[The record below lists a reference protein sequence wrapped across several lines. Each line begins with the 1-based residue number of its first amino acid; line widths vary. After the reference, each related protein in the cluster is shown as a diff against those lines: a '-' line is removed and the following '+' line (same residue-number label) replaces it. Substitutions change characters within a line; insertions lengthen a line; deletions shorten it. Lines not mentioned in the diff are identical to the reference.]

1 MSSLTGEGLDETPP
15 SALPGNAGVIVE
27 PRPTRAVGAPAVAMP
42 LGSPSEGPAAPTML
56 SRMRHSM
63 LTLGGLGMIG
73 ALLPFRGVWAI
84 GVLLAALTLTVPG
97 VIALRALRIPR
108 AAVLA
113 YPVYIP
119 AAALLVLTT
128 SGLLADLL
136 GPLLGIPHPLRTDAA
151 AIAVLLL
158 GLVLWVVAIGAPSG
172 SLIRWKSLLGSPSLM
187 LPLTLPLLSGAGA
200 LLLTNGHGALLARVT
215 VALAAAC
222 LLGCLICAHRLTTAH
237 VAILLFSCALAA
249 EWAFSLRSQEIV
261 GFDIT
266 TEIHIAQQTHAA
278 GLWHTIHHNDAYG
291 AMLSV
296 TVLPST
302 LAALIGCSPL
312 IVFKVLY
319 PILTAAIPA
328 SVFLVAAPLMR
339 RGFAAGAGALLIAQN
354 YFFEL
359 LPQLARQEVALFFFA
374 ALVAAL
380 FDRHL
385 GTTPRLRLIAVLAA
399 GMVVSHYGSTYL
411 AIPALV
417 VAIGLQ
423 LPLSRFR
430 RLPAVSPGLLCAAVV
445 LTAGAAFWYGVV
457 TQSSRNLASFS
468 AALEQQGLDP
478 FPTGNGNILTSYFSG
493 NAVTSVSAPAFARLA
508 ARDYQDRRAY
518 IHPLAASE
526 QPRFALR
533 DATVPVPTGPLPTLA
548 GPLQWVST
556 IAGQVMLLFAGLG
569 ALLLAFARDAGP
581 TARRIGCLAIGG
593 VAVLVLIRFSGTVAA
608 AYNQTR
614 ALLQLLIVLAIP
626 AAWLA
631 DRLVHR
637 LHARTLTSAV
647 FASTLVLLFSNQSG
661 ATALLT
667 GGGTLLNLSQ
677 SGEDFE
683 RSYMTPAELAGA
695 SWATTESQDRLLYA
709 DKYGQLRLW
718 AATGATAL
726 IEVTPR
732 TLDQHAWLYG
742 TRTNVVLGRARG
754 AVGSYAAVY
763 QWPNAFLNSYFDTV
777 FSDGDSKVYHR

>member
-1 MSSLTGEGLDETPP
+1 
-15 SALPGNAGVIVE
+15 
-27 PRPTRAVGAPAVAMP
+27 
-42 LGSPSEGPAAPTML
+42 
-56 SRMRHSM
+56 MRHSL
-63 LTLGGLGMIG
+63 LTLGGLGMIA
-73 ALLPFRGVWAI
+73 ALLPFRDVWAVD
-84 GVLLAALTLTVPG
+84 VLLTALAFTVPG

-108 AAVLA
+108 SAVLA
-113 YPVYIP
+113 YPLYIP
-119 AAALLVLTT
+119 AAALVVLIAGGLV
-128 SGLLADLL
+128 ADLL
-136 GPLLGIPHPLRTDAA
+136 GPSLGVPDPLRNDAT

-158 GLVLWVVAIGAPSG
+158 GLVLWLAAIGAPSD
-172 SLIRWKSLLGSPSLM
+172 SLIRWQSLLDRPSLL
-187 LPLTLPLLSGAGA
+187 LPLALPLLSGAGA
-200 LLLTNGHGALLARVT
+200 LLLTNGHGALLARAT
-215 VALAAAC
+215 VVLAAAC
-222 LLGCLICAHRLTTAH
+222 LLGCLIRAHRLTTAH
-237 VAILLFSCALAA
+237 VAVLLFSCALAA
-249 EWAFSLRSQEIV
+249 EWAFSLRSQDIV
-261 GFDIT
+261 GFDIA
-266 TEIHIAQQTHAA
+266 TEIHIAQQTQAV

-302 LAALIGCSPL
+302 LAAITGCAPL
-312 IVFKVLY
+312 IVLKVLY

-380 FDRHL
+380 FDRRL
-385 GTTPRLRLIAVLAA
+385 LTKPRLRLIAVLAS

-411 AIPALV
+411 TVPALV

-423 LPLSRFR
+423 LPISRFR
-430 RLPAVSPGLLCAAVV
+430 RFPAVSPGVLCAVVV
-445 LTAGAAFWYGVV
+445 LTGGAALWYGIV
-457 TQSSRNLASFS
+457 TQSSHNLASFS
-468 AALEQQGLDP
+468 AALERQGLDVL
-478 FPTGNGNILTSYFSG
+478 PTANGNILTSYFSG
-493 NAVTSVSAPAFARLA
+493 NQVTNVRAPVFARLA

-518 IHPLAASE
+518 IHPLAAS
-526 QPRFALR
+526 QRPRFALR
-533 DATVPVPTGPLPTLA
+533 DATVPASTGTLRILTGPL
-548 GPLQWVST
+548 QSFSI

-569 ALLLAFARDAGP
+569 ALCLAFARDAGP
-581 TARRIGCLAIGG
+581 TGRRIACLAIGG
-593 VAVLVLIRFSGTVAA
+593 VAVLVVMRFSGTLAA

-637 LHARTLTSAV
+637 LRAHTLTSAM
-647 FASTLVLLFSNQSG
+647 FAATVALLFSYQSG

-677 SGEDFE
+677 NGEDFE
-683 RSYMTPAELAGA
+683 RSYLTPAELAGA
-695 SWATTESQDRLLYA
+695 SWATIQSQDRLLYS

-726 IEVTPR
+726 TEVTPR
-732 TLDQHAWLYG
+732 TLDQHAWLFG

-754 AVGSYAAVY
+754 AVGSYVAVY